1 MTRKWSLAAVL
12 VPLIAVALTTICAG
26 AAQAGT
32 SAKLTAAQRGAFDH
46 RMALYAHAIAAT
58 SHGEVLAQ
66 MKAEDNRLTACAP
79 LLRQLYQGLAANS
92 NPAAGVVDVLLTG
105 GAQAGGER
113 WLTSALTAL
122 NGGSD
127 HRIKTDAS
135 ANICAVLKTWRSQ
148 GYAPA
153 HRPKLFLS
161 MWPGGISAWAM
172 IGTRPAHTFA
182 SWGIRKGEA
191 RKLVSEFNTAQ
202 ARYEKLDGA
211 AYGEFA
217 RWLQQH
223 GIYKLMPPG
232 DRHVV
237 KF

>member
-1 MTRKWSLAAVL
+1 MTRKWSFAALLA
-12 VPLIAVALTTICAG
+12 PLIAVALVTICAG
-26 AAQAGT
+26 AAQAAAAT
-32 SAKLTAAQRGAFDH
+32 KLTAAQRGAFDH
-46 RMALYAHAIAAT
+46 RMARYAQAIAST
-58 SHGEVLAQ
+58 SQAEVLAQ
-66 MKAEDNRLTACAP
+66 MKAEDERLTPCAP
-79 LLRQLYQGLAANS
+79 LLRELYQGLAANS
-92 NPAAGVVDVLLTG
+92 NPAAGVVDVLLTT
-105 GAQAGGER
+105 GAQAAGER

-127 HRIKTDAS
+127 ARINTDAS
-135 ANICAVLKTWRSQ
+135 ANICAVLKTWRAQ

-172 IGTRPAHTFA
+172 IGARPAHTFA

-202 ARYEKLDGA
+202 ARYAKLDAA
-211 AYGEFA
+211 AYGEFV

-223 GIYKLMPPG
+223 GIYRLMPPG